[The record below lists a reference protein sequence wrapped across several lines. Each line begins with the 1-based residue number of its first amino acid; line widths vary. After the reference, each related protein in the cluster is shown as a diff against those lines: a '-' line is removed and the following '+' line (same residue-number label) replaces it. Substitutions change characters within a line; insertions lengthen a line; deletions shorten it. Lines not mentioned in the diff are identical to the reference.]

1 MQRSKLTA
9 PEQMVRTS
17 STVESGAFGSFSN
30 SASSRFSPGWNNR
43 LAANKMSK

>member
-9 PEQMVRTS
+9 PEQIIRTS
-17 STVESGAFGSFSN
+17 STIESGALGSFFN
-30 SASSRFSPGWNNR
+30 FASSRFSPGWNNR